1 MRSIQQAAVSPST
14 SGNPDDELRL
24 RQGSRGESVSDV
36 RRRLQ
41 ALGFGSSGDE
51 PGYFGPGTE
60 QAVLA
65 FQRDRGL
72 RSDGVCGR
80 QTWSAL
86 VEAGRVLGERLLYY
100 RKPMLRGDDVA
111 ALQAQLGALG
121 FDAGRVDGI
130 FGPLAH
136 EALRDFQRNS
146 GLVDDGIFGPETLNT
161 LLRVGSKTNGQDV
174 VGAIRERQ
182 RLRESPRTLL
192 GRRVVVG
199 ETGGLAA
206 LVDSAKR
213 VLSRAGAIVTTLHDP
228 DGSVQASQANALEG
242 DVYIGLGL
250 DPDRPG
256 CTTAYFLGY
265 NGVSSEGGRRL
276 AEALQVALP
285 RRLGIPDHGAHGM
298 RLPVLRETRM
308 PAVLLEAGPSAVVVE
323 RAADLAAAVAEAVAQ
338 WVSAPCDEQAEE

>member
-1 MRSIQQAAVSPST
+1 MRSVQEAAVSPST
-14 SGNPDDELRL
+14 SGRPDDELPLQR
-24 RQGSRGESVSDV
+24 GSRGESVRDV
-36 RRRLQ
+36 RRRLE
-41 ALGFGSSGDE
+41 ALGFPSSGDE
-51 PGYFGPGTE
+51 PGYFGTWTE
-60 QAVLA
+60 RAVVV

-80 QTWSAL
+80 QTWGAL

-100 RKPMLRGDDVA
+100 RQPMLRGDDIA

-130 FGPLAH
+130 FGPLAQ

-146 GLVDDGIFGPETLNT
+146 GLVDDGILGPETLNT

-174 VGAIRERQ
+174 VAAIRERQ
-182 RLRESPRTLL
+182 RLRESPRTLP

-206 LVDSAKR
+206 LADSAKR
-213 VLSRAGAIVTTLHDP
+213 ALTRAGAIVTTIHDP
-228 DGSVQASQANALEG
+228 EGSGQASQANALDGE
-242 DVYIGLGL
+242 VYIGLGL
-250 DPDRPG
+250 DPERVG

-276 AEALQVALP
+276 AEALQLALP
-285 RRLGIPDHGAHGM
+285 RRLGIPDHGTQGM

-308 PAVLLEAGPSAVVVE
+308 PAVLIEVGPSAVVVE
-323 RAADLAAAVAEAVAQ
+323 RAADLAAAVAEALGQ
-338 WVSAPCDEQAEE
+338 WVSAPCDDQPEE

>member
-1 MRSIQQAAVSPST
+1 MRSVQEAAGFRST
-14 SGNPDDELRL
+14 SRTPDDELPL
-24 RQGSRGESVSDV
+24 QQGSRGESVRDI
-36 RRRLQ
+36 RRRLK
-41 ALGFGSSGDE
+41 ALGFASAGDE
-51 PGYFGPGTE
+51 PGYFGPRT
-60 QAVLA
+60 QRAVLA

-72 RSDGVCGR
+72 RPDGVCGR

-100 RKPMLRGDDVA
+100 RQPMLRGDDVA

-146 GLVDDGIFGPETLNT
+146 GLVDDGILGPETLHA
-161 LLRVGSKTNGQDV
+161 LLRVGSKTDGQDV
-174 VGAIRERQ
+174 VAVIRERQ
-182 RLRESPRTLL
+182 RLRESPRTLQ

-206 LVDSAKR
+206 LADGAKR
-213 VLSRAGAIVTTLHDP
+213 ALTRAGAVVTTLHDP

-242 DVYIGLGL
+242 EVYIGLGL
-250 DPDRPG
+250 DPEREG

-276 AEALQVALP
+276 ADALQLALP
-285 RRLGIPDHGAHGM
+285 RRLGIADHGAHGM

-308 PAVLLEAGPSAVVVE
+308 PAVLLEVGPSAVVVE
-323 RAADLAAAVAEAVAQ
+323 RAADLATAVAEALGQ
-338 WVSAPCDEQAEE
+338 WVSDPCDEAAEA